1 MAHREVNRAEQNIL
15 AEMRTYFAS
24 GATRTLSVRKA
35 ALAKL
40 RETILQYE
48 AEILHALTSDLG
60 RPAFETYAFEIAPVL
75 QEIETLEKNLD
86 SWTKPKKV
94 KTPLLLF
101 SAKTEVRIEPYGLVL
116 VIAPWNY
123 PFHLLMM
130 PVAGAVAC
138 GNVVAVKPSRRAP
151 KTMRIVQTILSDVF
165 PDVWVSVFPQI
176 SLEETY
182 DYIFFTGGIETG
194 RKIAVAAAQHLTPI
208 TLELGGKNPCIVDE
222 TANLNV
228 AARRIAWG
236 KCVNAGQTC
245 VAPDYLLVHDS
256 VRDILVNKIAAEITA
271 FYGENPATH
280 PDYGKI
286 ITAEEYERLLNYC
299 VPEHILKQC
308 GTHNPRERKLAPTLL
323 AATCQDPI
331 TRREIFG
338 PILPVITWNTIS
350 DLDKLLSPTPLAL
363 YLFTEDTAFA
373 EHLISIHPSGGVCIN
388 DCMIQ
393 VANNNAPFGG
403 VGTSGMGCYHAQH
416 SIETF
421 SRKRTVITRKY
432 SPDPSLR
439 YPPYSK
445 SVLEN
450 IRKLRRILF

>member
-15 AEMRTYFAS
+15 AEMRTYFAI

-101 SAKTEVRIEPYGLVL
+101 SAKTEVRVEPYGLVL

-194 RKIAVAAAQHLTPI
+194 RKIAVAAAQHLTPV

-222 TANLNV
+222 TANLN
-228 AARRIAWG
+228 AA
-236 KCVNAGQTC
+236 NA
-245 VAPDYLLVHDS
+245 LL
-256 VRDILVNKIAAEITA
+256 E
-271 FYGENPATH
+271 
-280 PDYGKI
+280 
-286 ITAEEYERLLNYC
+286 
-299 VPEHILKQC
+299 
-308 GTHNPRERKLAPTLL
+308 
-323 AATCQDPI
+323 
-331 TRREIFG
+331 RRE
-338 PILPVITWNTIS
+338 
-350 DLDKLLSPTPLAL
+350 
-363 YLFTEDTAFA
+363 A
-373 EHLISIHPSGGVCIN
+373 E
-388 DCMIQ
+388 Q
-393 VANNNAPFGG
+393 A
-403 VGTSGMGCYHAQH
+403 
-416 SIETF
+416 
-421 SRKRTVITRKY
+421 
-432 SPDPSLR
+432 LR
-439 YPPYSK
+439 Y
-445 SVLEN
+445 LEKAGN
-450 IRKLRRILF
+450 SPQTDNARGVALILLERYDEAKPCLERAAQAGIREAETNLEYIK